1 MITIRTLNKDNAELI
16 IKKGTPFITMLLGI
30 EMLVE
35 ALLKDSSV
43 NLSID
48 NLLEDIKRIYIR
60 DNVED
65 NNEFNN
71 IQN

>member
-1 MITIRTLNKDNAELI
+1 MITIKTTSKDNAELV

-35 ALLKDSSV
+35 ALMKDSNI

-48 NLLEDIKRIYIR
+48 NILDDIKRIYIR
-60 DNVED
+60 DNGED
-65 NNEFNN
+65 NNGFNSISN
-71 IQN
+71 